1 MDVKILKSLE
11 NKKKYRYGFMWA
23 FFCALLWGLWYVP
36 GYLVWVA
43 EPFGDM
49 FMNIDTTSGGS
60 AAYVV
65 TAALISAFN
74 AIAVIVA
81 LLIWNLYLG
90 KMGELKRTLVQFKT
104 CSKWFFA
111 AGIFGLLA
119 VYGTYIAGGY
129 IGAGFAAVA
138 GLLYP
143 LIGSMLAYFWYGE
156 RITKRGYIGILLIVI
171 GGVSIYGGQFM
182 GEVTGG
188 IPWLG
193 LAGGLMAAI
202 GWGVEGAVAGKALD
216 MAEPDAGLTIRF
228 ISEGGIWL
236 LVLLP
241 LFALMGYP
249 IYEYAIQVFTPI
261 TIMILAFAGLTFGYC
276 YVTWYKSFPLIGVGK
291 GQAIGNLYGLFAV
304 IFIWLFLGGAPTST
318 TLIGGLLCI
327 TGSFVIFGED
337 SSDIDSL
344 RGD

>member
-1 MDVKILKSLE
+1 
-11 NKKKYRYGFMWA
+11 MWA
-23 FFCALLWGLWYVP
+23 LFCALLWGIWYVP

-49 FMNIDTTSGGS
+49 FVNIDATSGGAS
-60 AAYVV
+60 AYVV

-74 AIAVIVA
+74 ALAVIVA
-81 LLIWNLYLG
+81 LLIWNMYLG
-90 KMGELKRTLVQFKT
+90 KMCELKRTLVQFKT

-143 LIGSMLAYFWYGE
+143 LVGSLLAYLWYGE
-156 RITKRGYIGILLIVI
+156 RITRRGYLGILLIVI

-182 GEVTGG
+182 GDVSGG

-236 LVLLP
+236 LILLP
-241 LFALMGYP
+241 IFAIMGYP
-249 IYEYAIQVFTPI
+249 IYEYAIQVFTPV
-261 TIMILAFAGLTFGYC
+261 TIMILAFAGLTFGFC

-318 TLIGGLLCI
+318 TLIGGLFCVA
-327 TGSFVIFGED
+327 GSFVIFGED
-337 SSDIDSL
+337 ACDVDCL